1 MSLKTPPE
9 VSSAIKKL
17 SASDQGK
24 VVLILKTFQMV
35 SCITNFFSAIVPS
48 STLHCAPVAVQT
60 FIGKLK
66 ATVADLEEQLHHG
79 ELRHHDHSHEHSHGH
94 DHLHSATDETGQP
107 CCSAGTSDS
116 VMEGISAGSAA
127 FNVHGDHAGEA
138 EEEEFPPLYHSNC
151 GGMEDDLDMAATLK
165 GIASDHKQNGNY
177 KEALEH
183 YTQAIVKAEPSA
195 LIYANRADCLLH
207 LNRPRAAIRDCDE
220 ALKLN
225 PDSAKA
231 LKIRGRARKVLGDW
245 KGARKDLS
253 ESQTIDFDD
262 DAVEDLKFVTEK
274 AKEVEVQEAKK
285 RSEDTAEQLKNRSQR
300 SSFTPTVNSME
311 PDKPEQQQKYQ
322 ASSSSPPSN
331 SAARSFGADSF
342 PAGGLPSGMSGIL
355 GSLMSDP
362 ELAAGMKN
370 PKILNA
376 FTELMQS
383 PGGAA
388 SLMSNP
394 AKLQKLISDPD
405 VGPFMQKLASKFGP
419 MLGASMSGGMGGL
432 GSMGGMG
439 NHFGSGGDAGT
450 SLLWST
456 RCYFCCIFVFF
467 WMNNDEQILLCR
479 DFLHFYII
487 YFEQYLFNR

>member
-1 MSLKTPPE
+1 VNALLLLFQHHP
-9 VSSAIKKL
+9 
-17 SASDQGK
+17 
-24 VVLILKTFQMV
+24 VV
-35 SCITNFFSAIVPS
+35 
-48 STLHCAPVAVQT
+48 VQT

-79 ELRHHDHSHEHSHGH
+79 GLHHHDHSHEHSHGH
-94 DHLHSATDETGQP
+94 GSSTDGTGQTCCSMGKSDSTVVEESSRASATFHIHD
-107 CCSAGTSDS
+107 DL
-116 VMEGISAGSAA
+116 
-127 FNVHGDHAGEA
+127 
-138 EEEEFPPLYHSNC
+138 EEEFPPLYNTDGS
-151 GGMEDDLDMAATLK
+151 GGEDDIDMAATLK
-165 GIASDHKQNGNY
+165 SLASEYKQNGKY
-177 KEALEH
+177 QEALEH

-207 LNRPRAAIRDCDE
+207 LDRPRAAIRDCDE

-231 LKIRGRARKVLGDW
+231 LRIRGRARKVIGDW

-274 AKEVEVQEAKK
+274 AKEVELQEAKK
-285 RSEDTAEQLKNRSQR
+285 RSEDTEQLLKNRSKR
-300 SSFTPTVNSME
+300 SPHGPTVTNME
-311 PDKPEQQQKYQ
+311 SDQPEQQQKHY
-322 ASSSSPPSN
+322 ASSSSSSSSPSHTS
-331 SAARSFGADSF
+331 SAARSGGPDTF
-342 PAGGLPSGMSGIL
+342 PAGVPPGMSGIL

-370 PKILNA
+370 PKILSA
-376 FTELMQS
+376 FTDLMQS

-394 AKLQKLISDPD
+394 AKLQKLMSDPD

-439 NHFGSGGDAGT
+439 NHFGNTSGGGDIGT
-450 SLLWST
+450 SLSLVMHT
-456 RCYFCCIFVFF
+456 R
-467 WMNNDEQILLCR
+467 
-479 DFLHFYII
+479 
-487 YFEQYLFNR
+487 

>member
-1 MSLKTPPE
+1 M
-9 VSSAIKKL
+9 
-17 SASDQGK
+17 
-24 VVLILKTFQMV
+24 
-35 SCITNFFSAIVPS
+35 
-48 STLHCAPVAVQT
+48 VQT
-60 FIGKLK
+60 FIAKLK
-66 ATVADLEEQLHHG
+66 STVADLEEQLHHG
-79 ELRHHDHSHEHSHGH
+79 GLRHHDHSHEHSHGH
-94 DHLHSATDETGQP
+94 DHLHSATDGTGQR
-107 CCSAGTSDS
+107 CCSVGTSDS
-116 VMEGISAGSAA
+116 AMEGVSTASAA
-127 FNVHGDHAGEA
+127 FTVHDDHAGEA
-138 EEEEFPPLYHSNC
+138 EEEEFPPLYNGNC

-165 GIASDHKQNGNY
+165 AIASDHKQNGNY

-207 LNRPRAAIRDCDE
+207 LERPRAAIRDCDE

-285 RSEDTAEQLKNRSQR
+285 RSEGTTEQLKNRSQR
-300 SSFTPTVNSME
+300 TSFTPTMNSME
-311 PDKPEQQQKYQ
+311 TDKSEQQQKHQ
-322 ASSSSPPSN
+322 ASSSSSPSN

-405 VGPFMQKLASKFGP
+405 VGPFMQRLASKFGP

-450 SLLWST
+450 SLLRIT
-456 RCYFCCIFVFF
+456 HCYVWCVFASLF
-467 WMNNDEQILLCR
+467 LMDYDEQILFCL
-479 DFLHFYII
+479 DFLSSFTL
-487 YFEQYLFNR
+487 LF